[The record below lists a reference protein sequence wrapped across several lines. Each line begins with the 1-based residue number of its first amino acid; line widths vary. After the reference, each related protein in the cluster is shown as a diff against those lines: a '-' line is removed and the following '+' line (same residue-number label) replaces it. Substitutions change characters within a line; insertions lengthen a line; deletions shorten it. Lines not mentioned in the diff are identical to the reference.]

1 MKKIILTL
9 ALAAGFAGA
18 ASAQGLKLGLKG
30 GVNLSS
36 FSGTDSTPFGYKY
49 GFSAG
54 GIANYGFTDMFSVQ
68 AELLYSQKGTNSDL
82 KFDKFN
88 AGTGISASG
97 NLKQTLQYIDIP
109 VLLKINTGDEGKG
122 LFFELGPQASLAI
135 AQRTFSDDASVKA
148 IALATSLD
156 ANGKPVGDGV
166 VIVNNPSANAK
177 DSDVQAVAYGNS
189 TDGLNKVVLAYVAG
203 LGYQLTSG
211 LGFGVRYTGD
221 ISQVYK
227 DTKFAATGFSPVNV
241 HNSVFQFQVHYM
253 FGGK

>member
-1 MKKIILTL
+1 MKKIILSL
-9 ALAAGFAGA
+9 ALLAGA
-18 ASAQGLKLGLKG
+18 AGTVNAQGLKLGLKG

-36 FSGTDSTPFGYKY
+36 FSGTDSKPFGYKY

-68 AELLYSQKGTNSDL
+68 AELLYSQKGTNSDISFSEIA
-82 KFDKFN
+82 KGTSFA
-88 AGTGISASG
+88 AGG

-122 LFFELGPQASLAI
+122 LFFELGPQASIAV
-135 AQRTFSDDASVKA
+135 AQRTFSDDANIKA
-148 IALATSLD
+148 VALLTSLD
-156 ANGKPVGDGV
+156 DNGKPVGDGV
-166 VIVNNPSANAK
+166 IPVNNPNANVK
-177 DSDVQAVAYGNS
+177 DSDVQAVAFGNS
-189 TDGLNKVVLAYVAG
+189 TDGLNKVVIAYVAG

-221 ISQVYK
+221 VSQVYK